1 MSRCLMYA
9 GVVLAA
15 MAGPAHSEVVIN
27 NTFDYSF
34 LAFVPCANGGNGE
47 LVLLEGPRHEQFRLN
62 INGGQVRS
70 GFHANMHDFTGM
82 GLTTGDMYRATGGLN
97 AQVKGDVF
105 HLRVNPDGIVT
116 SNAHHDFEKCH

>member
-1 MSRCLMYA
+1 
-9 GVVLAA
+9 

-34 LAFVPCANGGNGE
+34 LAFVPCANGGNGG

-62 INGGQVRS
+62 INGDQVRS

-97 AQVKGDVF
+97 AQVKGD
-105 HLRVNPDGIVT
+105 LQEG
-116 SNAHHDFEKCH
+116 HDFNATTVGNFHGIGAGAR